1 LPQAGFAF
9 GFGPG
14 LPGTSPL
21 GAIGLDLSAPFGE
34 AMSGSE
40 MMVQTVGRPAFPLR
54 RPSFRIIMFVIIA
67 DPAMLSLKITTIG
80 SSAGLIL
87 SKEAMARLKV
97 QKGDT
102 LYLTEAP
109 DGGYRLTPYDPDF
122 ERQMSLAEDI
132 MHEDRDVLRALAK

>member
-1 LPQAGFAF
+1 
-9 GFGPG
+9 
-14 LPGTSPL
+14 
-21 GAIGLDLSAPFGE
+21 
-34 AMSGSE
+34 
-40 MMVQTVGRPAFPLR
+40 
-54 RPSFRIIMFVIIA
+54 
-67 DPAMLSLKITTIG
+67 MLTLKITTIG

-122 ERQMSLAEDI
+122 ERQMSLAEEI
-132 MHEDRDVLRALAK
+132 MHEDRDVLRTLAK